1 MPNTY
6 EKPIYS
12 KALIELAVNE
22 GYSLIKR
29 FLTKGTT
36 IKFGIEAINNIIETK
51 ILNKMPSSP
60 PDSIKKLRN
69 TETTKKSTIPEVINI
84 TTL

>member
-22 GYSLIKR
+22 GYSLIKK

-36 IKFGIEAINNIIETK
+36 IKFGIEAINNINETK
-51 ILNKMPSSP
+51 ILNKMPSSL
-60 PDSIKKLRN
+60 PDSIKKLRSR
-69 TETTKKSTIPEVINI
+69 ETTKKSIIPEVINI

>member
-22 GYSLIKR
+22 GYSLIKKI
-29 FLTKGTT
+29 LTKGTT
-36 IKFGIEAINNIIETK
+36 IKFGIEAINPNYSRCNIY
-51 ILNKMPSSP
+51 
-60 PDSIKKLRN
+60 IKKCA
-69 TETTKKSTIPEVINI
+69 IN
-84 TTL
+84 L

>member
-22 GYSLIKR
+22 GYSLIKK

-36 IKFGIEAINNIIETK
+36 IKFGIEAINNSNFPH
-51 ILNKMPSSP
+51 L
-60 PDSIKKLRN
+60 
-69 TETTKKSTIPEVINI
+69 
-84 TTL
+84 